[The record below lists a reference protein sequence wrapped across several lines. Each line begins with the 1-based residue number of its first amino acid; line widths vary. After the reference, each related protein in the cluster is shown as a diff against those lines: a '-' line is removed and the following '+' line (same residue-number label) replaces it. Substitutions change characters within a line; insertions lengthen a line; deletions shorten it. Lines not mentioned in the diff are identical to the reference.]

1 MENDIYIKVLKFAL
15 ERGDEGLSYQEFKE
29 EFGNDKEAIWISALK
44 NQSLTHMDKE
54 GVTTGTYTS
63 YYILSFE
70 ARFKLIEYQELQEA
84 RSSSKIATRI
94 AISAL
99 FVSIVSTSFSIY
111 LSKDQVKILSSEEIK
126 SLFDKI
132 NNTQKNIYS
141 ELKLF
146 RNTNSEIKYQ
156 NGLFQQATKYQL
168 NNILIGIDT
177 QKKSMQPSTKATT
190 E

>member
-54 GVTTGTYTS
+54 EVTTGTYTS

-70 ARFKLIEYQELQEA
+70 ARFKLIEYLELQEA

-99 FVSIVSTSFSIY
+99 VVSIVSTSFSIY
-111 LSKDQVKILSSEEIK
+111 LEILSSEEIK
-126 SLFDKI
+126 SLFDKL